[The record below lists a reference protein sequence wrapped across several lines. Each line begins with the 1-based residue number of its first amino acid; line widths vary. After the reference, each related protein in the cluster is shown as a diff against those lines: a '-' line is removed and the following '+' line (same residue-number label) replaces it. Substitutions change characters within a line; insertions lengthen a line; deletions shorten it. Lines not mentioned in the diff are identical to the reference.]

1 MHEYQQFVHKF
12 HISCTSLHS
21 SCFAYCFR
29 YGFLGNLI
37 NIKLNTMKRIFSLI
51 FISIFLIAYS
61 QKYENHKCVKGVWS
75 EKLKRCIVSK
85 NLKTNYGWDKSWNN
99 TNEECKKCDSLK
111 KSDRSANGTQCDK
124 GYYWDGE
131 NCVENSVT
139 KCDNDYHWDG
149 NNCVKNSKIITLD
162 KSEKKGVWCADGT
175 WAATEEACNL
185 KKELHTCPDGIN
197 VYQYSINECPQQNT
211 YKINN
216 LNTVELY
223 NKSGVPLKKE
233 YKDLGKINDY
243 TFEIMSVTNLL
254 DKSSENYLRVYG
266 FFYKQTGTN
275 KDEGIGKEFF
285 LNQNEVNDFLFTTK
299 SIIDFLP
306 VKSTNNYTNIS
317 YITKDGF
324 GIVGY
329 KHNEGSGAWL
339 QWDEWEETKLE
350 TKDLND
356 LVLILEKYK
365 SGL

>member
-1 MHEYQQFVHKF
+1 
-12 HISCTSLHS
+12 
-21 SCFAYCFR
+21 
-29 YGFLGNLI
+29 
-37 NIKLNTMKRIFSLI
+37 MKKNFSLI
-51 FISIFLIAYS
+51 FITIFLVAFS
-61 QKYENHKCVKGVWS
+61 QKYVNNKCVKGFWN
-75 EKLKRCIVSK
+75 EKLKRCVVSK
-85 NLKTNYGWDKSWNN
+85 KLKTNDGFDKSWNN

-111 KSDRSANGTQCDK
+111 KGDWNANGAQCDK

-131 NCVENSVT
+131 MCVENTVT
-139 KCDNDYHWDG
+139 KCDNGYHWDG
-149 NNCVKNSKIITLD
+149 NDCVKNSKIIKVD
-162 KSEKKGVWCADGT
+162 KSEKRGVWCTDGT
-175 WAATEEACNL
+175 WAATEEACIL

-197 VYQYSINECPQQNT
+197 VYQYSINECPQLNT

-216 LNTVELY
+216 LNTIELY
-223 NKSGVPLKKE
+223 NKSGIPLKKE

-243 TFEIMSVTNLL
+243 TFEILRLTNLL

-285 LNQNEVNDFLFTTK
+285 LNQNEVNDLLYTTK
-299 SIIDFLP
+299 SVIDFLP
-306 VKSTNNYTNIS
+306 TKSTNSYTSIS

-324 GIVGY
+324 GIIGY

>member
-1 MHEYQQFVHKF
+1 
-12 HISCTSLHS
+12 
-21 SCFAYCFR
+21 
-29 YGFLGNLI
+29 
-37 NIKLNTMKRIFSLI
+37 MKRIFSLI

-75 EKLKRCIVSK
+75 EKLKRCVVSK

-111 KSDRSANGTQCDK
+111 K
-124 GYYWDGE
+124 
-131 NCVENSVT
+131 
-139 KCDNDYHWDG
+139 
-149 NNCVKNSKIITLD
+149 
-162 KSEKKGVWCADGT
+162 GVWCADGT

-185 KKELHTCPDGIN
+185 KKGLHTCPDGIN
-197 VYQYSINECPQQNT
+197 VYQYSINECPQQNI

-216 LNTVELY
+216 HNTVELY

-233 YKDLGKINDY
+233 YNDLGKIKDY

-275 KDEGIGKEFF
+275 KDKKIGKEFF